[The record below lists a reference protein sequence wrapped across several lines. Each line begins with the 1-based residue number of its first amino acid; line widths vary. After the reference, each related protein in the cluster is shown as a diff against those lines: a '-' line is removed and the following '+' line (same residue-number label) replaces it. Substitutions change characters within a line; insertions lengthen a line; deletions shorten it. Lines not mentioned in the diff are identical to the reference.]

1 MQLVANLSADVETI
15 ILDTAQRIFAKS
27 FPREV
32 LRRAAD
38 GQWLAHEWRELE
50 EAGLPLGLVEEAA
63 GGFGLDSVNGLAIVR
78 LAAQFAVPLPL
89 ADTMLANYLMGKAGI
104 TLREGPACV
113 VASSASEPLSVD
125 RQGEGWRIAGR
136 LAGVVWPEQL
146 SAVVTIARRD
156 GSASLVR
163 IPRSAWEIVDC
174 APAITGHPAG
184 TLEIAG
190 EIGAEDF
197 VPLPAGMDDESL
209 QSLGAAL
216 RTIMIAGSL
225 QKILELTAS
234 YLQQRTQFGRPLSR
248 FQVVQ
253 HEAAKIAAQ
262 TAAAG
267 ASADMVAEAFG
278 GGADPALVAAAKSR
292 SGEAA
297 AVVAGIAHQ
306 MHGAIGVTEEYEL
319 HHFTR
324 QLWAW
329 RSDFGGEAYW
339 NEQLGRR
346 ALAAGAAGLWPFITG
361 IEA

>member
-1 MQLVANLSADVETI
+1 MQRVANLSADVETI

-38 GQWLAHEWRELE
+38 GEWLADEWRELE
-50 EAGLPLGLVEEAA
+50 EAGLPLALVEEAA
-63 GGFGLDSVNGLAIVR
+63 GGFGLDSISGLAIVR
-78 LAAQFAVPLPL
+78 LAARFAVPLPL
-89 ADTMLANYLMGKAGI
+89 ADTMLANHVMGKAGI
-104 TLREGPACV
+104 TLREGPACA
-113 VASSASEPLSVD
+113 VASSALSAERHGD
-125 RQGEGWRIAGR
+125 GWRIAGR
-136 LAGVVWPEQL
+136 LAGVPWPEQL
-146 SAVVTIARRD
+146 SAVVTIAHSR
-156 GSASLVR
+156 GSSYLVR
-163 IPRSAWEIVDC
+163 IPRSAWHVVDA
-174 APAITGHPAG
+174 APTITGHPAG
-184 TLEIAG
+184 ALEIAG
-190 EIGAEDF
+190 EIDAADF

-209 QSLGAAL
+209 QSLGAGL

-225 QKILELTAS
+225 QKILELTVG
-234 YLQQRTQFGRPLSR
+234 YLQQRSQFGRPLSR

-267 ASADMVAEAFG
+267 ASADMVAEAFAD
-278 GGADPALVAAAKSR
+278 GADPALIAAAKSR

-297 AVVAGIAHQ
+297 AAVAGIAHQ

-329 RSDFGGEAYW
+329 RGDFGGESYW
-339 NEQLGRR
+339 NERLGRR